1 LFFSIATPSLS
12 KFLEAFEMLKKV
24 SFLWWQKRGTSLPT
38 QEKAKALSYA
48 AVAPQAAKKAKKPK
62 VIWP

>member
-1 LFFSIATPSLS
+1 
-12 KFLEAFEMLKKV
+12 MLKKV
-24 SFLWWQKRGTSLPT
+24 SFLWWQKRGTSLQT

-62 VIWP
+62 VVWPWAASLLSCLKGDG